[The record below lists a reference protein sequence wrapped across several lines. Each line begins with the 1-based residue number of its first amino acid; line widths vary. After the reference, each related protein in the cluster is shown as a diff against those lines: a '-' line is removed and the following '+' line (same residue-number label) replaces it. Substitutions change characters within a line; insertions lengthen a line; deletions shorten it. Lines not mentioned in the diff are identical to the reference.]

1 MGASEVLSGWA
12 LARCA
17 RGEDRESGVN
27 ISNLQLEML
36 LARYR
41 KETKNK
47 RFSAYRRDLA
57 RETVAALVELQRRR
71 KLEAIPVK
79 GSVR

>member
-1 MGASEVLSGWA
+1 M
-12 LARCA
+12 
-17 RGEDRESGVN
+17 N

-36 LARYR
+36 LARSR

-57 RETVAALVELQRRR
+57 QETVAALIELQRRR
-71 KLEAIPVK
+71 KLESIPVE
-79 GSVR
+79 GTVR